1 MNEDL
6 MVFIVMVTLISGGIF
21 LLFIKLILSFFRDRR
36 GAKGATLGASELEE
50 MIERAVEAGT
60 ASLHDRLDDLE
71 ARLDKDK
78 APAAL
83 PPAARGY
90 ERIEVET
97 PAEVVTPR
105 RPG

>member
-6 MVFIVMVTLISGGIF
+6 MVFVVMVTLISGGIF
-21 LLFIKLILSFFRDRR
+21 LLFIKLILSFFRDRQ
-36 GAKGATLGASELEE
+36 GAKGATLGAGELEA

-71 ARLDKDK
+71 ARLDHT
-78 APAAL
+78 PAAL
-83 PPAARGY
+83 PPAAAGY
-90 ERIEVET
+90 EEIDVET
-97 PAEVVTPR
+97 PAEVVAPR